1 MHALLQFQNE
11 PLLRQALTHRSYA
24 NEVPGEQH
32 NERLEFLGDALLT
45 FLCGEYLYQRYPKL
59 AEDELTR
66 RRAAL
71 VDEKQLS
78 QFAITLGLDF
88 RMRLGRGMMQSGGF
102 QNPNLLSSTFEAVIG
117 AYYLDRGTL
126 DQLRPLVWA
135 LFDAVPQASGKVRS
149 NVDAKNRLQEW
160 VQSQFKCLPT
170 YQNTRIGGP
179 DHAPE
184 FLSEVLVNGQVYGQG
199 KACGKKEAEKLAA
212 ENALLKI
219 QAETPD
225 SP

>member
-1 MHALLQFQNE
+1 MHALLKFQNE

-24 NEVPGEQH
+24 NEVPGELH

-45 FLCGEYLYQRYPKL
+45 FLCGEYLYQRYPNL

-71 VDEKQLS
+71 VDEKQLT
-78 QFAITLGLDF
+78 QFAIALGLDF
-88 RMRLGRGMMQSGGF
+88 RMRLGRGVMQSGGF
-102 QNPNLLSSTFEAVIG
+102 QNPNLLSSAFEAVIG

-126 DQLRPLVWA
+126 DQLRQLVWQ
-135 LFDAVPQASGKVRS
+135 LFDTVPQANTQGRS

-160 VQSQFKCLPT
+160 AQSRFKVLPQ
-170 YQNTRIGGP
+170 YQNTRTGGP

-184 FLSEVLVNGQVYGQG
+184 FLSEVSVSGQVYGQG
-199 KACGKKEAEKLAA
+199 QACGKKTAEKLAA
-212 ENALLKI
+212 ENALSKLKR
-219 QAETPD
+219 EGLLE
-225 SP
+225 